1 MKGVSGCLVSFEGG
15 EGCGKSTQLARVA
28 ERLRAAGV
36 ESTCV
41 REPGGTPLGDLVR
54 GLLLDPAH
62 EGIEA
67 TAELLLYEASRA
79 ELVAKVVRPALAR
92 GRVVLADRYAD
103 SSTAYQAAGRGLPL
117 SEVVELNTWATGGL
131 APDLT
136 VLLDVDPR
144 VGVMRATGAGADRLE
159 REDIAFHERVRAG
172 FLALAEAE
180 RERFRVV
187 DASADEDAVAE
198 DVWAAVAPVLRSR
211 GTAV

>member
-1 MKGVSGCLVSFEGG
+1 MGGCLVSFEGG

-28 ERLRAAGV
+28 SRLRAAGV
-36 ESTCV
+36 ECTCV

-54 GLLLDPAH
+54 RLLLDPAH

-79 ELVAKVVRPALAR
+79 ELVAKVLRPALAN
-92 GRVVLADRYAD
+92 GGVVLADRFAD

-117 SEVVELNTWATGGL
+117 SQVLEFNAWATGGL
-131 APDLT
+131 TPDLT

-144 VGVMRATGAGADRLE
+144 VGLKRATGAGADRLE
-159 REDIAFHERVRAG
+159 LEDIAFHERVRSG
-172 FLALAEAE
+172 FLELAKAE
-180 RERFRVV
+180 QERFRVV
-187 DASADEDAVAE
+187 DASADEGAVFE
-198 DVWAAVAPVLRSR
+198 GVWAAVAPVLRSR